1 MNSVTPDPL
10 VVNPQ
15 PLDQTTLMPPAPS
28 SLVSTF
34 NSKAQEKGKAI
45 YGDTM
50 QRQQS
55 LANPPVFMKDQT
67 GDGKITYGDVVKARI
82 EGYKE

>member
-1 MNSVTPDPL
+1 MKSVTPDPL
-10 VVNPQ
+10 VENPQ

-28 SLVSTF
+28 SLVNPF
-34 NSKAQEKGKAI
+34 KPKDQEKAKAI
-45 YGDTM
+45 YGDQM